1 LRARSCES
9 LARATALIVALA
21 IDPQAATRVS
31 ERLQVPP
38 PQPAPAKDLPA
49 APAPSSAPPEPR
61 AKVRRGIFAGFIG
74 EHALV
79 PRLAIGAEVGASILW
94 RFARADMAAGV
105 IPQARA
111 TLAEHPGVSG
121 DFTLAFLALRAC
133 AGSIGE
139 IAALSGCAAMRG
151 SLIWARGSGAAPPS
165 EATARVLS
173 FDPGVLVRV
182 PGALGIGA
190 ELGVNLV
197 IPLSRPRFVITEGQA
212 EHELFRPAVIGM
224 MVTLAIHY
232 DF

>member
-1 LRARSCES
+1 
-9 LARATALIVALA
+9 
-21 IDPQAATRVS
+21 
-31 ERLQVPP
+31 
-38 PQPAPAKDLPA
+38 
-49 APAPSSAPPEPR
+49 
-61 AKVRRGIFAGFIG
+61 
-74 EHALV
+74 
-79 PRLAIGAEVGASILW
+79 
-94 RFARADMAAGV
+94 
-105 IPQARA
+105 
-111 TLAEHPGVSG
+111 
-121 DFTLAFLALRAC
+121 
-133 AGSIGE
+133 
-139 IAALSGCAAMRG
+139 MRG